1 MAKSNR
7 IFIAFEKED
16 ATYRDLL
23 VGQAKNNKS
32 PFDFVDMSVKE
43 PWDSEWK
50 TKCRS
55 KIKGCDG
62 VIALLSTKTWSAD
75 GAKWEMKCAK
85 EEGIPMIGVHID
97 KNNKG
102 TIPVELSG
110 KKVIEWTWDGIA
122 NFIDGL

>member
-1 MAKSNR
+1 
-7 IFIAFEKED
+7 
-16 ATYRDLL
+16 
-23 VGQAKNNKS
+23 
-32 PFDFVDMSVKE
+32 MSVKE

-62 VIALLSTKTWSAD
+62 VIALLSTKTYSAD
-75 GAKWEMKCAK
+75 GAKWEMNCAN
-85 EEGIPMIGVHID
+85 EEDIPMIGVHID

-102 TIPVELSG
+102 AIPTELSG

-122 NFIDGL
+122 SFINGL